1 MADIMIYGRLYNN
14 TTDGV
19 IASAEQI
26 KDDTYKGGMFQDK
39 INAEVLSALT
49 DINSK
54 IEDVSGSV
62 IDESGKIDYDKLPTG
77 NTSASTETVY
87 PGDEG
92 GKNRDAIESLPSHI
106 VSNVSGVT
114 QNADNVVLGVSGTT
128 KNGLNY
134 GAVAT
139 ENVTIAAATTGQAGV
154 MTAQDKINIQ
164 ELQTNMYKAH
174 ASVSLS
180 RNPNIFEKGVETSV
194 TVTNSITFIGEKY
207 TPRSVSIKQGEQE
220 ISTTPNSSV
229 TVTGISDSVTFKI
242 DVTYAEGVT
251 GSTSVSVNAYY
262 PMYFGGSAKS
272 TLASADVLGMAKQ
285 AIKSS
290 ASGSYSVNVGQGE
303 YMWLCVPNNFN
314 VVSVT
319 SSGFGVPMESP
330 ATVAVDD
337 KGDYKCYRSSSTY
350 NAGAVSIVIP

>member
-26 KDDTYKGGMFQDK
+26 KDDAYKGGMFQDE
-39 INAEVLSALT
+39 INAEVSSALT
-49 DINSK
+49 DINTK
-54 IEDVSGSV
+54 IENVTGGIFD
-62 IDESGKIDYDKLPTG
+62 DSGKIDYDKLPTG
-77 NTSASTETVY
+77 NTSSSTETVY

-134 GAVAT
+134 GAVAA

-174 ASVSLS
+174 ASVSFTLK
-180 RNPNIFEKGVETSV
+180 PTIFEKDVETSV
-194 TVTNSITFIGEKY
+194 TVANSITFIGETY
-207 TPRSVSIKQGEQE
+207 TPISVSIKQGEQE
-220 ISTTPNSSV
+220 ISTTPNNSI
-229 TVTGISDSVTFKI
+229 TVTGISDTVTFKI

-251 GSTSVSVNAYY
+251 GSKTATVNAYY

-272 TLASADVLGMAKQ
+272 TLTSADVLGMVKQ
-285 AIKSS
+285 SIKSS
-290 ASGSYSVNVGQGE
+290 ASGPYSVNVGQGE
-303 YMWLCVPNNFN
+303 YMWLCIPSTFKTI
-314 VVSVT
+314 SVT

-330 ATVAVDD
+330 ATVAVDG

-350 NAGAVSIVIP
+350 NAGAVSIVIS